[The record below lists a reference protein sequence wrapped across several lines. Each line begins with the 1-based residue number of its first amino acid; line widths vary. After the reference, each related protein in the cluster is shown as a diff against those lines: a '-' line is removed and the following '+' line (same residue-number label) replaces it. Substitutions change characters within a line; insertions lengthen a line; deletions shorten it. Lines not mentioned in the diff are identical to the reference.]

1 MSISDT
7 LGLSQS
13 NGGICTFGMCG
24 VRGVLLQLR
33 LGRCCPFEK
42 SRCGVACRDGMLGC
56 SCYVDGWTVLGSAA
70 SFLGRPWRRDAVLSV
85 SVSALCGCGTG
96 GALMAS
102 LRMVSKC
109 VESGWRPGSMLME
122 GARVLMYMA
131 SLMPVVFG

>member
-1 MSISDT
+1 MGFAL
-7 LGLSQS
+7 LGCVESEELSCS
-13 NGGICTFGMCG
+13 CG
-24 VRGVLLQLR
+24 WVDIVLL
-33 LGRCCPFEK
+33 GRVDVAW
-42 SRCGVACRDGMLGC
+42 RGVACKDGMLGC
-56 SCYVDGWTVLGSAA
+56 SCCVDEWTVLGSVA
-70 SFLGRPWRRDAVLSV
+70 SFLGRPWRRGAVLMSV

-96 GALMAS
+96 GALMAW